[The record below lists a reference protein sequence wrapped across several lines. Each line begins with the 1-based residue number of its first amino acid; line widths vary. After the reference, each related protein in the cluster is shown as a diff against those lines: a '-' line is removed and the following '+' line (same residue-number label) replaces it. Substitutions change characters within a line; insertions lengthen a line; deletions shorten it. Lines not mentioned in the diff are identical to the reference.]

1 MPLRQKI
8 FVILISIAL
17 LVFIVELVRRRK
29 LREEYS
35 WLWILTGIII
45 LILASWH
52 NLLLYVTRL
61 IGAALPT
68 STLFFLGLVFL
79 VLIAIQFSI
88 KISKLTD
95 HLKNLAQDN
104 ALLKGRIEKVEEEK
118 KKSEIQNPKSEI
130 GNEEDPWKNA

>member
-1 MPLRQKI
+1 MPIRQKI
-8 FVILISIAL
+8 FAILISIAL
-17 LVFIVELVRRRK
+17 MIFIVELVRRRK

-35 WLWILTGIII
+35 WLWLLTGVII

-52 NLLLYVTRL
+52 DLLIYVTHF

-79 VLIAIQFSI
+79 FLIAVQFST

-95 HLKNLAQDN
+95 QVKNLTQEN
-104 ALLKGRIEKVEEEK
+104 ALLKERVEKVEEEK
-118 KKSEIQNPKSEI
+118 QKKEDKKEEVSEK
-130 GNEEDPWKNA
+130 

>member
-1 MPLRQKI
+1 MPIRQKI

-17 LVFIVELVRRRK
+17 MIFIVELVRRRK

-35 WLWILTGIII
+35 WLWLLTGIII

-52 NLLLYVTRL
+52 DLLIYVTNF

-79 VLIAIQFSI
+79 FLIAVQFST
-88 KISKLTD
+88 KISRLTD
-95 HLKNLAQDN
+95 QVKNLTQEN
-104 ALLKGRIEKVEEEK
+104 ALLKKRVEKVE
-118 KKSEIQNPKSEI
+118 
-130 GNEEDPWKNA
+130 GNEGKKEKREEAR